1 MAADKRK
8 QSLYFPPDMLR
19 DIEAEAIR
27 LDHST
32 SWVVQR
38 AWGIARME
46 LKKMPGNDL
55 AVEAGH
61 GEAARRSAPHGRA

>member
-1 MAADKRK
+1 MAADKRR

-38 AWGIARME
+38 AWRIARKE
-46 LKKMPGNDL
+46 LKKMPGND
-55 AVEAGH
+55 H
-61 GEAARRSAPHGRA
+61 